1 MKSFSKL
8 FSSAKE
14 PSSSSRK
21 SSSTNKSKQRRIQE
35 EEDDDDDDEEEEDEE
50 EEENDDDDDDM
61 VAEISENER
70 WHSTGWGARNLSRV
84 NGEWHYESSAGGSNV
99 FPSPPLDRGWSYT
112 GKW

>member
-35 EEDDDDDDEEEEDEE
+35 EEDDDDEEEDEE

>member
-35 EEDDDDDDEEEEDEE
+35 EEDDDDEEEEEDEE
-50 EEENDDDDDDM
+50 EENDDDDDDDM

>member
-35 EEDDDDDDEEEEDEE
+35 EDDDDEEEEEEDEE
-50 EEENDDDDDDM
+50 EENDDDDDDDM

>member
-35 EEDDDDDDEEEEDEE
+35 EEDDDDEEEEDEE
-50 EEENDDDDDDM
+50 EEENDDDDDDDM

>member
-35 EEDDDDDDEEEEDEE
+35 EDDDDEEEEEEDE